1 MPPNITQVIK
11 LANSEHGVKPIQ
23 LKLKVRFHSHAFSI
37 EPLFRGQHTRRDRL
51 RDRHR
56 GSETDTDTH
65 TQRDRGRESL
75 YRSSQCTVLQVLW
88 STNGQSF
95 DELITVSNLP
105 QGL

>member
-37 EPLFRGQHTRRDRL
+37 EPLYRGQHTHRDRL

-56 GSETDTDTH
+56 GSESETDTH
-65 TQRDRGRESL
+65 THRESVPL
-75 YRSSQCTVLQVLW
+75 IAVHCTAGVVVNKWPKLRRVDH
-88 STNGQSF
+88 GQ
-95 DELITVSNLP
+95 
-105 QGL
+105 